1 MNSQNPR
8 HNRVGALAQEGT
20 RIPQVQGELRHTLRE
35 VAGRLRQMRL
45 WQALTLAWLL
55 AAGLG
60 VLLWLTGSHA
70 ADGASLARGV
80 ALVAGVLALL
90 GIFQA
95 WWFAPGERQ
104 AAQRVEQNF
113 PELNSSLLA
122 ALQMRPDQPDGR
134 FGFLQSSV
142 ILQVLSHS
150 ALKNWND
157 VVPTGRLRRTM
168 VAQFASLG
176 LLAAMLWGL
185 GRTGEGAAAN
195 AAASPRPLAIGTT
208 SGFSMTIE
216 PGNTEVERGT
226 SLLVLAR
233 VTGTLPDQGTLV
245 FTPTEGEQQDETRL
259 SLNRSLNDPVY
270 GARIAQVNAP
280 LQYRVELD
288 GEVSPTY
295 QVTVFEYPRLER
307 ADALLSYPSYTGL
320 ESRRVQDVRSLSVVE
335 GTTLQLECQ
344 LNKAVPTA
352 ELTEPDQ
359 HVIALAPVEG
369 NPTLYTALIP
379 TDRSRKLTLRLIDD
393 AGRANVQSSEIKIQV
408 VPNQPATV
416 KPLFPARD
424 IEASPL
430 EEIDLKATVWDDF
443 GIPRAGVT
451 YSLAGRSPV
460 EAVLVEQ
467 VAGKN
472 RQEMAHSVPLENLQ
486 AEPDELV
493 AYYFWAED
501 LGPDGQVRRTLGDMY
516 FAEVRHF
523 EEIYR
528 QGEAQ
533 PGGQQ
538 SGNRQQQGQNQG
550 QGANAN
556 AAQELAELQKQII
569 NATWKVIRREVAE
582 KLTASFADDVSQ
594 LAESQQQAL
603 SQATALAERV
613 TDNESRGHV
622 ERVTQA
628 MRSALTHLEEA
639 RDDVAREPLPNALIH
654 EQAASQALLKLRA
667 REHEITRQQ
676 QQQQQPGQQAN
687 QGRSAQQRQQ
697 LEQLDLKEDENR
709 YETQRMAQSQQET
722 STDRE
727 DRQVLN
733 RLRELARRQHDLNDQ
748 LKDLQS
754 ALEAAETEE
763 KKEEIRRQ
771 LQRLQEEQEQILR
784 DTDELQTR
792 MDAPENQERMQEQR
806 QQLEQAREQVQR
818 AAESLQ
824 ERQPTRAAA
833 SGTRAEQSFEE
844 LRDEFRR
851 QSSGR
856 FNETVRDIVDQARQL
871 ENREQEVRRQIE
883 QAINPDAENRS
894 LRSDTN
900 REQIAEELNR
910 QRQRLTELVDKMQQ
924 TITEAE
930 ESEPLLAEKLYD
942 AAREVQSQNVPQALD
957 ATRQSLQR
965 GLLEDAQQLEQRVGR
980 GIEEVREKIEGAAE
994 SVLGDETES
1003 LRRARA
1009 ELRNL
1014 SREVNDELRRNQP
1027 EGEAPREADNRA
1039 EGQSG
1044 DSASRE
1050 PREGQPQEEQGRNGQ
1065 PGDGQSPSD
1074 DSSTDPQQRQGSR
1087 PTGRGNPARPE
1098 DPSENDRQQPNGDG
1112 SATES
1117 ENDNPQEPRAG
1128 TGSQRNPQGRP
1139 RSGQPRG
1146 GQPNSNGET
1155 QPGQEP
1161 GQEPGAEPGQAGE
1174 PSDQTGDGE
1183 PQDQPGNAQ
1192 SPRGRA
1198 GNPPGNRAGQRPGT
1212 ARPGEESGE
1221 EPGDDTTQPQMSQDE
1236 SPSDDEEATGQPT
1249 PGGRPNASPR
1259 SGGNR
1264 NRGGNPQRGPTG
1276 PLDRVTDAG
1285 GFAPFTGR
1293 DFREWS
1299 DRLRDVEEMV
1309 SDPELRAEAA
1319 RIRDRARAIRGDARR
1334 NSAEPNWDLVRM
1346 QVANPLA
1353 ELSRRVNDE
1362 LLRRQNRQN
1371 VIPLDRDQVPPRYS
1385 EKTRK
1390 YYERLGSGQ

>member
-1 MNSQNPR
+1 MNNDTLR
-8 HNRVGALAQEGT
+8 HQRVGSLAREGT
-20 RIPQVQGELRHTLRE
+20 RIPQVQGELRQTLRQ
-35 VAGRLRQMRL
+35 VAGRLRQLRL
-45 WQALTLAWLL
+45 WRALTVAWLL
-55 AAGLG
+55 AAALG
-60 VLLWLTGSHA
+60 GLLWLVGSHA
-70 ADGASLARGV
+70 ADGSSLVRVV
-80 ALVAGVLALL
+80 AVFATLLALL
-90 GIFQA
+90 GAFQA
-95 WWFAPGERQ
+95 WWFAPSERQ
-104 AAQRVEQNF
+104 AAQQVEQTF
-113 PELNSSLLA
+113 PELNSTLLT
-122 ALQMRPDQPDGR
+122 ALQLRPDLPDGR

-142 ILQVLSHS
+142 ILQALSHS
-150 ALKNWND
+150 ALQNWNE
-157 VVPTGRLRRTM
+157 VVPAGRLRRTM
-168 VAQFASLG
+168 AAQFASLG
-176 LLAAMLWGL
+176 LLAALLWGL
-185 GRTGEGAAAN
+185 GRGGSVDAGQPL
-195 AAASPRPLAIGTT
+195 ASQRPLATGTT
-208 SGFSMTIE
+208 SGFTMTIE

-233 VTGTLPDQGTLV
+233 VTGTLPDQGTLIHS
-245 FTPTEGEQQDETRL
+245 PTAGDQPDESRL
-259 SLNRSLNDPVY
+259 TLNRSLNDPVFA
-270 GARIAQVNAP
+270 ARIAQVNAP
-280 LQYRVELD
+280 LDYRVELE
-288 GEVSPTY
+288 GQVSPTF

-307 ADALLSYPSYTGL
+307 ADALLSYPAYTGL

-335 GTTLQLECQ
+335 GTTVQLDCQ
-344 LNKAVPTA
+344 LNKPVATA
-352 ELTEPDQ
+352 ELTEPNQ
-359 HVIALAPVEG
+359 PPIPLAPTEA
-369 NPTLYTALIP
+369 NPTLYTALVP
-379 TDRSRKLTLRLIDD
+379 TDRTRQLTLRLVDE
-393 AGRANVQSSEIKIQV
+393 AGRSNVQSSTIKIQV

-451 YSLAGRSPV
+451 YSLAGRAPV

-472 RQEMAHSVPLENLQ
+472 RQEMAHSVSLETLQ
-486 AEPDELV
+486 AQPDELV

-538 SGNRQQQGQNQG
+538 TNRPPQGQGQG

-556 AAQELAELQKQII
+556 AAQELADLQKQII
-569 NATWKVIRREVAE
+569 NATWKVIRREIAE
-582 KLTASFADDVSQ
+582 NLTPSFEEDVQ
-594 LAESQQQAL
+594 QMAESQQQAL
-603 SQATALAERV
+603 SQATSLAERV

-628 MRSALTHLEEA
+628 MRTALNHLEEA
-639 RDDVAREPLPNALIH
+639 RDDSAREPLPNALIH

-687 QGRSAQQRQQ
+687 RGRSAQQRQQ
-697 LEQLDLKEDENR
+697 LDQLDLKEDENR
-709 YETQRMAQSQQET
+709 YETQRMAQAQQET

-824 ERQPTRAAA
+824 EQQPTRAAA
-833 SGTRAEQSFEE
+833 SGTRAEQAFED
-844 LRDEFRR
+844 LRDDFRR

-871 ENREQEVRRQIE
+871 ENREREVRQQID
-883 QAINPDAENRS
+883 QAINPTAENRT

-910 QRQRLTELVDKMQQ
+910 QRERLTELVEKMQQ
-924 TITEAE
+924 TITDAE

-965 GLLEDAQQLEQRVGR
+965 GLLEDAQQLEQRAGQ
-980 GIEEVREKIEGAAE
+980 GIEQVREKIEGAAE
-994 SVLGDETES
+994 AVLGDETES

-1027 EGEAPREADNRA
+1027 EGEAPREAAAVSVPER
-1039 EGQSG
+1039 EETTG
-1044 DSASRE
+1044 RE
-1050 PREGQPQEEQGRNGQ
+1050 PREGESRDGQPQGNESQTDPLRSPDRTGAGRGQRPRPNEDAADDPQQTSNAGSSADQESDNPEEPRSNNNSPRNAQRGPRRGQPQGDQPNPSGEPQPGQQPGEGDPQSDDSTGESPSQPGSEPTPRPGRGSPQRNGGNSRPGAPQPGEQ
-1065 PGDGQSPSD
+1065 PGDEPGNETADPDTSP
-1074 DSSTDPQQRQGSR
+1074 
-1087 PTGRGNPARPE
+1087 E
-1098 DPSENDRQQPNGDG
+1098 
-1112 SATES
+1112 ES
-1117 ENDNPQEPRAG
+1117 E
-1128 TGSQRNPQGRP
+1128 
-1139 RSGQPRG
+1139 RS
-1146 GQPNSNGET
+1146 SEET
-1155 QPGQEP
+1155 E
-1161 GQEPGAEPGQAGE
+1161 
-1174 PSDQTGDGE
+1174 
-1183 PQDQPGNAQ
+1183 DQP
-1192 SPRGRA
+1192 SPA
-1198 GNPPGNRAGQRPGT
+1198 
-1212 ARPGEESGE
+1212 
-1221 EPGDDTTQPQMSQDE
+1221 
-1236 SPSDDEEATGQPT
+1236 
-1249 PGGRPNASPR
+1249 GRPNSASRPA
-1259 SGGNR
+1259 GNR
-1264 NRGGNPQRGPTG
+1264 SRTGAPQRGPANSA
-1276 PLDRVTDAG
+1276 PDQLTDAG

-1319 RIRDRARAIRGDARR
+1319 RIRDRARAIRQDARR

-1371 VIPLDRDQVPPRYS
+1371 VVPLDRDQVPPRYS

-1390 YYERLGSGQ
+1390 YYERLGSGK

>member
-1 MNSQNPR
+1 MNSDTPR
-8 HNRVGALAQEGT
+8 RNRISSLAQEGT
-20 RIPQVQGELRHTLRE
+20 RIPQVQGELRHSLLQ
-35 VAGRLRQMRL
+35 VAGRLRQLRL

-60 VLLWLTGSHA
+60 VLLWMTGSHS
-70 ADGASLARGV
+70 ADGAALARGV
-80 ALVAGVLALL
+80 ALVAGLLAVL
-90 GIFQA
+90 GMFQA

-104 AAQRVEQNF
+104 AAQRVEQTF

-150 ALKNWND
+150 ALRNWNE
-157 VVPTGRLRRTM
+157 VVPTGRLRRIM
-168 VAQFASLG
+168 AAQFASLG
-176 LLAAMLWGL
+176 LLGAMLWGL
-185 GRTGEGAAAN
+185 GKTGGGDTAN
-195 AAASPRPLAIGTT
+195 AAASPGRLATAT
-208 SGFSMTIE
+208 VSGFTMTVE

-233 VTGTLPDQGTLV
+233 VTGALPDQGTLIYA
-245 FTPTEGEQQDETRL
+245 PTGDDPGEETRL

-307 ADALLSYPSYTGL
+307 TDALLSYPSYTGL

-335 GTTLQLECQ
+335 GTKVQLEFQ
-344 LNKAVPTA
+344 LNKPVPTA
-352 ELTEPDQ
+352 ELTEPNQ
-359 HVIALAPVEG
+359 PAIVLAATEG
-369 NPTLYTALIP
+369 QPTLYTAVIP
-379 TDRSRKLTLRLIDD
+379 SDRSRKLTLRLLDD

-408 VPNQPATV
+408 VPNQPASV

-451 YSLAGRSPV
+451 YSLAGRPPV
-460 EAVLVEQ
+460 EVVLAELVS
-467 VAGKN
+467 GKN
-472 RQEMAHSVPLENLQ
+472 RQEMAHSVSLESLQ
-486 AEPDELV
+486 AQPDELV
-493 AYYFWAED
+493 AYSFWAED

-533 PGGQQ
+533 PGDQQ
-538 SGNRQQQGQNQG
+538 ANRQQQGQGQG
-550 QGANAN
+550 QGANAK
-556 AAQELAELQKQII
+556 AAQELADLQKQII

-582 KLTASFADDVSQ
+582 KLSPSFKDDMQQ
-594 LAESQQQAL
+594 LAESQEQAL
-603 SQATALAERV
+603 SQTTALAERV

-628 MRSALTHLEEA
+628 MQTVLTHLQEA
-639 RDDVAREPLPNALIH
+639 RDDTAREPLPTALIH

-687 QGRSAQQRQQ
+687 RGRSSQQRQQ
-697 LEQLDLKEDENR
+697 LDQLDLKEDENR

-824 ERQPTRAAA
+824 EQQPTRAAA

-871 ENREQEVRRQIE
+871 ESREQDVRRQIE

-900 REQIAEELNR
+900 REQMAEELNR

-924 TITEAE
+924 TITDAE

-957 ATRQSLQR
+957 ATRQSVQR

-980 GIEEVREKIEGAAE
+980 GIEQVREKIEGAAE
-994 SVLGDETES
+994 AVLGDETES

-1027 EGEAPREADNRA
+1027 EGEDPREADSRPA
-1039 EGQSG
+1039 GQPG
-1044 DSASRE
+1044 DATARE
-1050 PREGQPQEEQGRNGQ
+1050 PQEGQPQEGQGRNGQ
-1065 PGDGQSPSD
+1065 PPSEETPTDRQQSPNRGRSGRGTA
-1074 DSSTDPQQRQGSR
+1074 SRPGEQSENDPQQPNDGNAPAEAETENPEAPRSAESASR
-1087 PTGRGNPARPE
+1087 
-1098 DPSENDRQQPNGDG
+1098 D
-1112 SATES
+1112 
-1117 ENDNPQEPRAG
+1117 
-1128 TGSQRNPQGRP
+1128 PQGRP
-1139 RSGQPRG
+1139 RPGQSQGNQRNP
-1146 GQPNSNGET
+1146 NGES

-1161 GQEPGAEPGQAGE
+1161 GEENARTGE
-1174 PSDQTGDGE
+1174 PTEPPGEGE
-1183 PQDQPGNAQ
+1183 PQAQPGNSQAA
-1192 SPRGRA
+1192 RGRG
-1198 GNPPGNRAGQRPGT
+1198 GNARGNRAGQEPENPP
-1212 ARPGEESGE
+1212 PGETGGE
-1221 EPGDDTTQPQMSQDE
+1221 EPGEETAEPEMSQEE
-1236 SPSDDEEATGQPT
+1236 SQPGDGDGAGQTPSA
-1249 PGGRPNASPR
+1249 GRPNSPAR
-1259 SGGNR
+1259 QAGNR
-1264 NRGGNPQRGPTG
+1264 NRDGGPQRGATG

-1319 RIRDRARAIRGDARR
+1319 RIRDRARAIRGEARR
-1334 NSAEPNWDLVRM
+1334 NSSEPNWDLVRM

>member
-1 MNSQNPR
+1 MNSHNPR
-8 HNRVGALAQEGT
+8 HNRIGTLAQEGT

-35 VAGRLRQMRL
+35 VAGRLRQLRL

-55 AAGLG
+55 AGGLG
-60 VLLWLTGSHA
+60 VLLWMTGSHA

-104 AAQRVEQNF
+104 AAQQVEQTF

-122 ALQMRPDQPDGR
+122 ALQMQPDQPDGR

-150 ALKNWND
+150 ALRNWTE
-157 VVPTGRLRRTM
+157 VVPTGRLRRIM
-168 VAQFASLG
+168 AAQFASLG
-176 LLAAMLWGL
+176 LLGAMLWGL
-185 GRTGEGAAAN
+185 GRTGGGDAAN
-195 AAASPRPLAIGTT
+195 AAASPRLQATGTI
-208 SGFSMTIE
+208 SGFSLTVE

-233 VTGTLPDQGTLV
+233 VTGTLPDQGTLI
-245 FTPTEGEQQDETRL
+245 FSPTEGEQPDETRL
-259 SLNRSLNDPVY
+259 SLNRSLNDPVF
-270 GARIAQVNAP
+270 GARIAQVNGP

-307 ADALLSYPSYTGL
+307 ADALLSYPAYTGL

-335 GTTLQLECQ
+335 GTTVQLECQ
-344 LNKAVPTA
+344 LNKPVVTA

-359 HVIALAPVEG
+359 PAIVLTPTEG
-369 NPTLYTALIP
+369 NPTLYSALIP

-408 VPNQPATV
+408 VPNQPASV

-451 YSLAGRSPV
+451 YSLAGRPPV
-460 EAVLVEQ
+460 EAVLIEQ

-472 RQEMAHSVPLENLQ
+472 RHEMAHSVPLENLQ
-486 AEPDELV
+486 AQPDELV

-501 LGPDGQVRRTLGDMY
+501 LDPDGQVRRTLGDMY

-538 SGNRQQQGQNQG
+538 GNRQPQGQNQG

-556 AAQELAELQKQII
+556 AAQELADLQKQII

-582 KLTASFADDVSQ
+582 KLTPSFADDVTQ

-613 TDNESRGHV
+613 TDSESRGHV
-622 ERVTQA
+622 ARVTQA
-628 MRSALTHLEEA
+628 MQTALTHLEEA
-639 RDDVAREPLPNALIH
+639 RDDAAREPLPTALIH

-697 LEQLDLKEDENR
+697 LDQLDLKEDENR

-722 STDRE
+722 SADRE

-792 MDAPENQERMQEQR
+792 MDSPENQERMQEQR

-900 REQIAEELNR
+900 REQMAEELNR

-924 TITEAE
+924 TITDAE

-980 GIEEVREKIEGAAE
+980 GIEQVREKIEGAAE
-994 SVLGDETES
+994 AVLGDETES

-1027 EGEAPREADNRA
+1027 EGEAPREADDRS
-1039 EGQSG
+1039 ERQPGE
-1044 DSASRE
+1044 SAGRESRD
-1050 PREGQPQEEQGRNGQ
+1050 GQPQSDGSSSDAQPSQRAGRSGR
-1065 PGDGQSPSD
+1065 GDP
-1074 DSSTDPQQRQGSR
+1074 SR
-1087 PTGRGNPARPE
+1087 PGE
-1098 DPSENDRQQPNGDG
+1098 ESEEDRQQPNGD
-1112 SATES
+1112 STAADSES
-1117 ENDNPQEPRAG
+1117 DNPQEPRAG
-1128 TGSQRNPQGRP
+1128 TGSQRSSQGRP
-1139 RSGQPRG
+1139 RSGQPRSD
-1146 GQPNSNGET
+1146 QPNPNGEP
-1155 QPGQEP
+1155 QQSQEP
-1161 GQEPGAEPGQAGE
+1161 GEENGQTGE
-1174 PSDQTGDGE
+1174 PTDQPGDGE
-1183 PQDQPGNAQ
+1183 PQAQPGNAQ
-1192 SPRGRA
+1192 SPRGLG
-1198 GNPPGNRAGQRPGT
+1198 GNTPRNRTGQRPGT
-1212 ARPGEESGE
+1212 ARTGEEPGEESGDDNT
-1221 EPGDDTTQPQMSQDE
+1221 EPEMSREE
-1236 SPSDDEEATGQPT
+1236 SPAGDEEAAGQPAQA
-1249 PGGRPNASPR
+1249 GRPNTSQR
-1259 SGGNR
+1259 QGGDR

-1353 ELSRRVNDE
+1353 ELNRRVNDE

-1371 VIPLDRDQVPPRYS
+1371 VVPLDRDQVPPRYS

-1390 YYERLGSGQ
+1390 YYERLGSGK

>member
-1 MNSQNPR
+1 MNSDTLRNQ
-8 HNRVGALAQEGT
+8 RVGSLALEGT
-20 RIPQVQGELRHTLRE
+20 RIPQVQGELRQTLRQ
-35 VAGRLRQMRL
+35 VAGRLRQVRL
-45 WQALTLAWLL
+45 WRALTVAWLL
-55 AAGLG
+55 AAALG
-60 VLLWLTGSHA
+60 GLLWLTGSHA
-70 ADGASLARGV
+70 ADGSSLVRVV
-80 ALVAGVLALL
+80 AMVATLLALL
-90 GIFQA
+90 GTFQA
-95 WWFAPGERQ
+95 CWFAPGERQ
-104 AAQRVEQNF
+104 AAQQVEQTF
-113 PELNSSLLA
+113 PELNSTLLA

-142 ILQVLSHS
+142 ILQALSHS
-150 ALKNWND
+150 ALRNWD
-157 VVPTGRLRRTM
+157 EVVPAGRLRRIM
-168 VAQFASLG
+168 AAQFASLG

-185 GRTGEGAAAN
+185 GRGGTADAGQAVG
-195 AAASPRPLAIGTT
+195 SQRPLATGTT
-208 SGFSMTIE
+208 SGFTMTIE
-216 PGNTEVERGT
+216 PGNTEIERGT

-233 VTGTLPDQGTLV
+233 VTGTLPDPGTLIHA
-245 FTPTEGEQQDETRL
+245 PTEGEQPDESRL
-259 SLNRSLNDPVY
+259 PLNRSLNDPVFA
-270 GARIAQVNAP
+270 ARIAQVNAP
-280 LQYRVELD
+280 LAYRVELD
-288 GEVSPTY
+288 GQVSPTY

-307 ADALLSYPSYTGL
+307 ADALLSYPAYTGL

-335 GTTLQLECQ
+335 GTTVQLECQ
-344 LNKAVPTA
+344 LNKPVATA
-352 ELTEPDQ
+352 ELTEPNQ
-359 HVIALAPVEG
+359 PAILLAPTAA

-379 TDRSRKLTLRLIDD
+379 TDRTRQLMLRLVDE
-393 AGRANVQSSEIKIQV
+393 AGRSNAQSSTIKIQV

-472 RQEMAHSVPLENLQ
+472 RQEVTHSVPLENLQ
-486 AEPDELV
+486 AQPDELV

-533 PGGQQ
+533 AGGQQ
-538 SGNRQQQGQNQG
+538 ANQQPQGQG

-556 AAQELAELQKQII
+556 SAQELADLQKQII
-569 NATWKVIRREVAE
+569 NATWKVIRREIAE
-582 KLTASFADDVSQ
+582 KLTSSFEDDVGQ
-594 LAESQQQAL
+594 MAESQQQAL
-603 SQATALAERV
+603 SQAIALAEQV
-613 TDNESRGHV
+613 TDTESRSHV

-628 MRSALTHLEEA
+628 MRTALNHLEEA
-639 RDDVAREPLPNALIH
+639 RDDAAREALPNALIH

-687 QGRSAQQRQQ
+687 RGRSAQQRQQ
-697 LEQLDLKEDENR
+697 LDQLDLKEDENR
-709 YETQRMAQSQQET
+709 YETQRMAQAQQET

-754 ALEAAETEE
+754 ALEAAETAE

-824 ERQPTRAAA
+824 EQQPTRAAA
-833 SGTRAEQSFEE
+833 SGTRAEQAFEE
-844 LRDEFRR
+844 LRDDFRR

-871 ENREQEVRRQIE
+871 ENREQEIRKQID
-883 QAINPDAENRS
+883 QAINPDAGNRS

-900 REQIAEELNR
+900 REQMAEELNR
-910 QRQRLTELVDKMQQ
+910 QRQRLNELVDKLQQ
-924 TITEAE
+924 TITDAE

-965 GLLEDAQQLEQRVGR
+965 GLLEDAQQLEQRAGR
-980 GIEEVREKIEGAAE
+980 GIEQVREKIEGAAE
-994 SVLGDETES
+994 AVLGDETES

-1014 SREVNDELRRNQP
+1014 SREVNDELRRSQP
-1027 EGEAPREADNRA
+1027 EGEAPREADNRNPQ
-1039 EGQSG
+1039 EPG
-1044 DSASRE
+1044 DAPGRK
-1050 PREGQPQEEQGRNGQ
+1050 PRDGQPQAGEPE
-1065 PGDGQSPSD
+1065 SD
-1074 DSSTDPQQRQGSR
+1074 PQRSQDRTGASRGNTSRPDENTANDPQQSSDAGD
-1087 PTGRGNPARPE
+1087 PAAP
-1098 DPSENDRQQPNGDG
+1098 
-1112 SATES
+1112 
-1117 ENDNPQEPRAG
+1117 ENDNPQEPRPG
-1128 TGSQRNPQGRP
+1128 TGSQRNPQRG
-1139 RSGQPRG
+1139 PRG
-1146 GQPNSNGET
+1146 AQSQGNQPNPSAES
-1155 QPGQEP
+1155 QPAQQPDQGDPQSQEP
-1161 GQEPGAEPGQAGE
+1161 TAQP
-1174 PSDQTGDGE
+1174 GDGE
-1183 PQDQPGNAQ
+1183 PPSQPGTAQ
-1192 SPRGRA
+1192 SPRGRQ
-1198 GNPPGNRAGQRPGT
+1198 GNQQRNRPDSRPT
-1212 ARPGEESGE
+1212 APRPGEQ
-1221 EPGDDTTQPQMSQDE
+1221 PGKDPDAETANPEMS
-1236 SPSDDEEATGQPT
+1236 PEEAESSEPNTEGPAPQA
-1249 PGGRPNASPR
+1249 GRPNSASRPA
-1259 SGGNR
+1259 GNR
-1264 NRGGNPQRGPTG
+1264 NRTGTPQRGPANSA
-1276 PLDRVTDAG
+1276 PDRLTDAG

-1353 ELSRRVNDE
+1353 ELSRRVNEE

-1371 VIPLDRDQVPPRYS
+1371 VVPLDRDQVPPRYS